1 MTNLRRQE
9 GQVTV
14 LVAVFMVVLIGMA
27 GFVID
32 VGSWFRQQRATQS
45 TVDSAALAG
54 AQSLPDDTSG
64 AAALA
69 TTYAGENGG
78 VAGAVITFTSRYAPN
93 DTITVKQAQ
102 PATGFFSRLFG
113 ISTVTVRAHASAISE
128 LPTAVMGAAPIAVDI
143 HHPMLSGTDCPC
155 FGVPTTIPLGKK
167 DNQGNF
173 VPGAF
178 GMIDLDTSN
187 GNTGTSTLAG
197 WIANGYNQYLPL
209 GDYNSD
215 PGAKFDSSQI
225 QDALQGKYGSDLLFP
240 VYDSLDGNGSNATYH
255 VIGWAAFH
263 VTLTQAS
270 GNDGTISGWFDNV
283 TWTGIVPAAGPPPN
297 MPNLGVHSVA
307 LVD

>member
-32 VGSWFRQQRATQS
+32 VGSWFRQQRASQS

-54 AQSLPDDTSG
+54 AQSLPDDTAG
-64 AAALA
+64 ATAMA
-69 TTYAGENGG
+69 TTYAGYNGG
-78 VAGAVITFTSRYAPN
+78 VAGAAITFTSRYSPN
-93 DTITVKQAQ
+93 DTITVQQAR
-102 PATGFFSRLFG
+102 PATGFFSSLFG

-143 HHPMLSGTDCPC
+143 HHAMLSGAGCPC
-155 FGVPTTIPLGKK
+155 FGVPTTIPLDKK
-167 DNQGNF
+167 G

-178 GMIDLDTSN
+178 GMIDLDTHN
-187 GNTGTSTLAG
+187 GNTGTSTLAD
-197 WIANGYNQYLPL
+197 WITNGYNQYLPV
-209 GDYNSD
+209 GDYDSD

-240 VYDSLDGNGSNATYH
+240 VYDSLDGQGSNANYH

-263 VTLTQAS
+263 MTLSQAS
-270 GNDGTISGWFDNV
+270 GNSGTISGWFDNV
-283 TWTGIVPAAGPPPN
+283 TWTGIVPPAGPPLD
-297 MPNLGVHSVA
+297 MPDLGVHSVA